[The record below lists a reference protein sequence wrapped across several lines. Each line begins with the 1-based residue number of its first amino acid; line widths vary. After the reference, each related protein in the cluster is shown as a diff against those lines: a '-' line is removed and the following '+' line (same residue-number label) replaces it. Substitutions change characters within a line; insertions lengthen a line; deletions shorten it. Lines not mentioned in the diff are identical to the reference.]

1 MDEKRPEGKCVIA
14 PPKAS
19 ERPTP
24 EPFSFPFSPGGSIPL
39 SARRRGGPDSHVDP
53 KTPNRLPSL
62 PLVIHGRAVRSR
74 TPSSPS
80 IPRSKKA
87 AVSLPFR
94 FRRIMEIQHRFQV
107 GKYRHN
113 HRHDELENQ
122 LRFQSDAPFPS
133 IPGNRRITPRLHNPP
148 SAPVEGRGKRRFYRR
163 AGNTSGKTGSF
174 SNKN

>member
-1 MDEKRPEGKCVIA
+1 MLRQRLRNGRLR
-14 PPKAS
+14 S
-19 ERPTP
+19 L
-24 EPFSFPFSPGGSIPL
+24 FLFPFRRGAPFPCRPGGGADRTPMLIRG
-39 SARRRGGPDSHVDP
+39 RRIGCRRS
-53 KTPNRLPSL
+53 
-62 PLVIHGRAVRSR
+62 LVIHGRAVRSR

-94 FRRIMEIQHRFQV
+94 FRRVMEIQHRFQV